1 MKVLKEYNNSSATY
15 GVFDIEN
22 GSCIVHCDTLEEA
35 EEELEFFQRNEEN
48 GHTYEIVRVIPNY
61 TNYATGK
68 PGKEYFQQAFDVVDG
83 EQYDVAVHMMD
94 DDIREDLHHDMAP
107 CMDVEFLAAYMER
120 HVEKYGE
127 EFMI

>member
-48 GHTYEIVRVIPNY
+48 GHTYEVVRIIPNF
-61 TNYATGK
+61 TSVEK
-68 PGKEYFQQAFDVVDG
+68 VGKEFFEEAFEIIDNG
-83 EQYDVAVHMMD
+83 NFDVAVNLMD
-94 DDIREDLHHDMAP
+94 DEIREDLHQEMAP
-107 CMDVEFLAAYMER
+107 CNDAEFLAAYMER
-120 HVEKYGE
+120 HAEKMAY
-127 EFMI
+127 IV